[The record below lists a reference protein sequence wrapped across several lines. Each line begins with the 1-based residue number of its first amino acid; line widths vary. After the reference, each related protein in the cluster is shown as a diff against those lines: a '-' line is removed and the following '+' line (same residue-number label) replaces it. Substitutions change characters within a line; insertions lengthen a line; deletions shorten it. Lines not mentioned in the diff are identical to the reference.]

1 MPPAEEVTAQS
12 ANGGHW
18 IFRDHEVQTCV
29 SRTFAMA
36 QEMNDHLAT
45 AIARHPDRLAGF
57 VSLPDFKFGPGGYAI
72 AGHQT
77 CSDAPQPSH
86 RHSDLPPVSTMVF
99 TKVRRCAIARALRLG
114 QRSETP
120 RHN

>member
-1 MPPAEEVTAQS
+1 MYLAPMMWNSNFFVTFES
-12 ANGGHW
+12 MKLL
-18 IFRDHEVQTCV
+18 CV
-29 SRTFAMA
+29 PT
-36 QEMNDHLAT
+36 N
-45 AIARHPDRLAGF
+45 
-57 VSLPDFKFGPGGYAI
+57 VSLPDFKFGPGAYAI

-99 TKVRRCAIARALRLG
+99 TKVHRCAIARALRLG